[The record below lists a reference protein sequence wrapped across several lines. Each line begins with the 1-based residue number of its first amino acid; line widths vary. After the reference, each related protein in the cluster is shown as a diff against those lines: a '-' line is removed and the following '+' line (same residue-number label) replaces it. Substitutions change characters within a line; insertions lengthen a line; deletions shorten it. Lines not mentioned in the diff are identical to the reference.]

1 VAFIKQHDY
10 RVLVANSPG
19 TGKTPVS
26 LGCISGDRAKLTP
39 TLIICPAS
47 VVTNWCR
54 EARKWVKGA
63 VIHAIAD
70 MSTPMPRRKVD
81 IFVTSWSLLP
91 MRYLE
96 ILAIRP
102 KFLIVDECHYA
113 KSGDDTLRGQAL
125 SIIAKRTPHM
135 IMLSG
140 TPLVNKAVELETIK
154 GLFGQEQEV
163 PMIRRL
169 LEDVL
174 PEIPPKTRSRLT
186 VALRPKDE
194 TEYRKAEKDFA
205 AWLEEELERRMKAG
219 EARTTAERALA
230 AEALV
235 KTGYLRRLLG
245 LAKVP
250 AAVDWIG
257 RAVRIGEP
265 VIVFCE
271 HQEVV
276 TRLQTLLTKQRIRH
290 VTIDGGTGR
299 KQRQV
304 AIDAFQAGLV
314 PVFIGTKAAKEGIT
328 LTRARN
334 LLFVERYFTS
344 ADEEQA
350 EDRCIAEGQL
360 VQTETGLRPIE
371 SVRVGDKVLTHAGA
385 WRRVDATRNFT
396 VKARGFHRPAKRPLI
411 TEIRYSRFHEPLV
424 CTYDH
429 KILVLRYDAWRAGSF
444 EPEWIEAASVFP
456 QDFLCLPV
464 PSETRDVETLVV
476 PPEARHDSTTMN
488 QFGVRSANG
497 RFKPLPD
504 VLVVDEETLFFF
516 GWYLAEGFVSTTPGK
531 GRFVSLSG
539 HERERPILERIAA
552 CLARWNVNAT
562 IYAHKRTKGIELRAF
577 SAELAKLMG
586 FLFGNGSENKTVP
599 LWVLSL
605 PVQRLQVV
613 WDAYTTG
620 DGYRRGN
627 TQEWRSVSDD
637 LGPKMALVA
646 ARLGRRPTLRK
657 SQQQG
662 VAPIWTGG
670 VTLLEGGGNPSH
682 HVQSSQFVFNP
693 VLSVN
698 TYGDKDK
705 RVYDL
710 SVEGDES
717 FVVGHAAVHNCR
729 RFGQKYPTTI
739 WFLHAEN
746 TLDERLAEIIDIKRK
761 LVTDTIGATNIAES
775 DEEAVID
782 LISAWHDNAAKP
794 LQPASQAT
802 DLGLGKPLP
811 PLPSPNDCFQLTFR
825 PPRWTKAAARAWAAM
840 HGFRMTNIL
849 IVDGNVRVSVHPL
862 ERFVPGRFQNVQIS
876 ADITAT
882 VGLRKP
888 TPKTSTARKPT
899 KPGASRSTRRAAPR
913 SPMLRGR

>member
-1 VAFIKQHDY
+1 MAQAPRRPRTSSATDAPTLRPFQAEDVAFIKQHDY

-19 TGKTPVS
+19 TGKSPTA
-26 LGCISGDRAKLTP
+26 LGCVSGDRAKLTP

-186 VALRPKDE
+186 VGLRPKDE
-194 TEYRKAEKDFA
+194 AEYRKAEKDFA
-205 AWLEEELERRMKAG
+205 SWLEEELERRMKAG

-350 EDRCIAEGQL
+350 EDRC
-360 VQTETGLRPIE
+360 
-371 SVRVGDKVLTHAGA
+371 
-385 WRRVDATRNFT
+385 
-396 VKARGFHRPAKRPLI
+396 
-411 TEIRYSRFHEPLV
+411 
-424 CTYDH
+424 
-429 KILVLRYDAWRAGSF
+429 
-444 EPEWIEAASVFP
+444 
-456 QDFLCLPV
+456 
-464 PSETRDVETLVV
+464 
-476 PPEARHDSTTMN
+476 
-488 QFGVRSANG
+488 
-497 RFKPLPD
+497 
-504 VLVVDEETLFFF
+504 
-516 GWYLAEGFVSTTPGK
+516 
-531 GRFVSLSG
+531 
-539 HERERPILERIAA
+539 
-552 CLARWNVNAT
+552 
-562 IYAHKRTKGIELRAF
+562 
-577 SAELAKLMG
+577 
-586 FLFGNGSENKTVP
+586 
-599 LWVLSL
+599 
-605 PVQRLQVV
+605 
-613 WDAYTTG
+613 
-620 DGYRRGN
+620 
-627 TQEWRSVSDD
+627 
-637 LGPKMALVA
+637 
-646 ARLGRRPTLRK
+646 
-657 SQQQG
+657 
-662 VAPIWTGG
+662 
-670 VTLLEGGGNPSH
+670 
-682 HVQSSQFVFNP
+682 
-693 VLSVN
+693 
-698 TYGDKDK
+698 
-705 RVYDL
+705 
-710 SVEGDES
+710 
-717 FVVGHAAVHNCR
+717 R

-746 TLDERLAEIIDIKRK
+746 TLDERLSEIIDIKRK
-761 LVTDTIGATNIAES
+761 LVNETIGSADIAES

-794 LQPASQAT
+794 LQPTSQAT

-811 PLPSPNDCFQLTFR
+811 PLPSPNECFQLTFR

-849 IVDGNVRVSVHPL
+849 TVDGNVRVSVHPL
-862 ERFVPGRFQNVQIS
+862 ERFVPGRFQNVAIS

-888 TPKTSTARKPT
+888 SPKASPARKVA

>member
-1 VAFIKQHDY
+1 MAQAPRRPRTSSATDVPTLRPFQAEDVAFIKANDY
-10 RVLVANSPG
+10 RVLVANAPG
-19 TGKTPVS
+19 TGKSPTA
-26 LGCISGDRAKLTP
+26 LGCINGDRAKLTP

-102 KFLIVDECHYA
+102 RFIIVDEAHYA
-113 KSGDDTLRGQAL
+113 KSGDETLRGQAL
-125 SIIAKRTPHM
+125 AIIAKRAPHM

-140 TPLVNKAVELETIK
+140 TPLVNKTLELETIK
-154 GLFGQEQEV
+154 SLFGQEQEV

-174 PEIPPKTRSRLT
+174 PEIPPKTRSRLP
-186 VALRPKDE
+186 VVLRPKDE
-194 TEYRKAEKDFA
+194 AEYRKAEKDFA

-350 EDRCIAEGQL
+350 EDRC
-360 VQTETGLRPIE
+360 
-371 SVRVGDKVLTHAGA
+371 
-385 WRRVDATRNFT
+385 
-396 VKARGFHRPAKRPLI
+396 
-411 TEIRYSRFHEPLV
+411 
-424 CTYDH
+424 
-429 KILVLRYDAWRAGSF
+429 
-444 EPEWIEAASVFP
+444 
-456 QDFLCLPV
+456 
-464 PSETRDVETLVV
+464 
-476 PPEARHDSTTMN
+476 
-488 QFGVRSANG
+488 
-497 RFKPLPD
+497 
-504 VLVVDEETLFFF
+504 
-516 GWYLAEGFVSTTPGK
+516 
-531 GRFVSLSG
+531 
-539 HERERPILERIAA
+539 
-552 CLARWNVNAT
+552 
-562 IYAHKRTKGIELRAF
+562 
-577 SAELAKLMG
+577 
-586 FLFGNGSENKTVP
+586 
-599 LWVLSL
+599 
-605 PVQRLQVV
+605 
-613 WDAYTTG
+613 
-620 DGYRRGN
+620 
-627 TQEWRSVSDD
+627 
-637 LGPKMALVA
+637 
-646 ARLGRRPTLRK
+646 
-657 SQQQG
+657 
-662 VAPIWTGG
+662 
-670 VTLLEGGGNPSH
+670 
-682 HVQSSQFVFNP
+682 
-693 VLSVN
+693 
-698 TYGDKDK
+698 
-705 RVYDL
+705 
-710 SVEGDES
+710 
-717 FVVGHAAVHNCR
+717 R

-746 TLDERLAEIIDIKRK
+746 TLDERLSEIIDIKRK
-761 LVTDTIGATNIAES
+761 LVNETIGSTDIAES

-794 LQPASQAT
+794 LQPTSQAT

-811 PLPSPNDCFQLTFR
+811 PLPSPNECFQLTFR

-840 HGFRMTNIL
+840 HGFRMANIL
-849 IVDGNVRVSVHPL
+849 VVDGNVRVSVHPL
-862 ERFVPGRFQNVQIS
+862 ERFVPGRFQNVAIS

-888 TPKTSTARKPT
+888 APKAPAARKVA
-899 KPGASRSTRRAAPR
+899 KPGTRRSTRRAAPR

>member
-1 VAFIKQHDY
+1 MAQAPRRPRTSSATDAPTLRPFQAEDVAFIKQHDY

-19 TGKTPVS
+19 TGKSPTA
-26 LGCISGDRAKLTP
+26 LGCVSGDRAKLTP

-350 EDRCIAEGQL
+350 EDRC
-360 VQTETGLRPIE
+360 
-371 SVRVGDKVLTHAGA
+371 
-385 WRRVDATRNFT
+385 
-396 VKARGFHRPAKRPLI
+396 
-411 TEIRYSRFHEPLV
+411 
-424 CTYDH
+424 
-429 KILVLRYDAWRAGSF
+429 
-444 EPEWIEAASVFP
+444 
-456 QDFLCLPV
+456 
-464 PSETRDVETLVV
+464 
-476 PPEARHDSTTMN
+476 
-488 QFGVRSANG
+488 
-497 RFKPLPD
+497 
-504 VLVVDEETLFFF
+504 
-516 GWYLAEGFVSTTPGK
+516 
-531 GRFVSLSG
+531 
-539 HERERPILERIAA
+539 
-552 CLARWNVNAT
+552 
-562 IYAHKRTKGIELRAF
+562 
-577 SAELAKLMG
+577 
-586 FLFGNGSENKTVP
+586 
-599 LWVLSL
+599 
-605 PVQRLQVV
+605 
-613 WDAYTTG
+613 
-620 DGYRRGN
+620 
-627 TQEWRSVSDD
+627 
-637 LGPKMALVA
+637 
-646 ARLGRRPTLRK
+646 
-657 SQQQG
+657 
-662 VAPIWTGG
+662 
-670 VTLLEGGGNPSH
+670 
-682 HVQSSQFVFNP
+682 
-693 VLSVN
+693 
-698 TYGDKDK
+698 
-705 RVYDL
+705 
-710 SVEGDES
+710 
-717 FVVGHAAVHNCR
+717 R

-794 LQPASQAT
+794 LQPTSQAT

-862 ERFVPGRFQNVQIS
+862 ERFVPGRFQTVQIS

-888 TPKTSTARKPT
+888 APKASPARRAT
-899 KPGASRSTRRAAPR
+899 KPGTPRSTRRAAPR

>member
-1 VAFIKQHDY
+1 MAQAPRRPRTSSATDAPTLRPFQAEDVAFIKQHGY

-26 LGCISGDRAKLTP
+26 LGCINGDRAKLTP

-102 KFLIVDECHYA
+102 KFLIVDEAHYA

-140 TPLVNKAVELETIK
+140 TPLVNKAAELETIK

-174 PEIPPKTRSRLT
+174 PEIPPKTRSKVT
-186 VALRPKDE
+186 VSLRPKDE

-219 EARTTAERALA
+219 EARVTAERALA

-257 RAVRIGEP
+257 RAVRVGEP
-265 VIVFCE
+265 VVVFCE
-271 HQEVV
+271 HQEVIS
-276 TRLQTLLTKQRIRH
+276 RLQTLLTKQRIRH

-350 EDRCIAEGQL
+350 EDRI
-360 VQTETGLRPIE
+360 
-371 SVRVGDKVLTHAGA
+371 
-385 WRRVDATRNFT
+385 
-396 VKARGFHRPAKRPLI
+396 
-411 TEIRYSRFHEPLV
+411 
-424 CTYDH
+424 
-429 KILVLRYDAWRAGSF
+429 
-444 EPEWIEAASVFP
+444 
-456 QDFLCLPV
+456 
-464 PSETRDVETLVV
+464 
-476 PPEARHDSTTMN
+476 
-488 QFGVRSANG
+488 
-497 RFKPLPD
+497 
-504 VLVVDEETLFFF
+504 
-516 GWYLAEGFVSTTPGK
+516 
-531 GRFVSLSG
+531 
-539 HERERPILERIAA
+539 
-552 CLARWNVNAT
+552 
-562 IYAHKRTKGIELRAF
+562 
-577 SAELAKLMG
+577 
-586 FLFGNGSENKTVP
+586 
-599 LWVLSL
+599 
-605 PVQRLQVV
+605 
-613 WDAYTTG
+613 
-620 DGYRRGN
+620 
-627 TQEWRSVSDD
+627 
-637 LGPKMALVA
+637 
-646 ARLGRRPTLRK
+646 
-657 SQQQG
+657 
-662 VAPIWTGG
+662 
-670 VTLLEGGGNPSH
+670 
-682 HVQSSQFVFNP
+682 
-693 VLSVN
+693 
-698 TYGDKDK
+698 
-705 RVYDL
+705 
-710 SVEGDES
+710 
-717 FVVGHAAVHNCR
+717 R

-746 TLDERLAEIIDIKRK
+746 TLDDRLAEIIDTKRK
-761 LVTDTIGATNIAES
+761 LVNETIGSADIAES
-775 DEEAVID
+775 DEDAVID

-794 LQPASQAT
+794 LQPTTQAT

-811 PLPSPNDCFQLTFR
+811 PLPSPNECFQLTFR

-849 IVDGNVRVSVHPL
+849 TVDGNVRVSVHPL
-862 ERFVPGRFQNVQIS
+862 ERFVPGRFQNVPIS

-882 VGLRKP
+882 LGLRKP
-888 TPKTSTARKPT
+888 APKASPARKVA
-899 KPGASRSTRRAAPR
+899 KQGASRSTRRAASR

>member
-19 TGKTPVS
+19 TGKSPTA

-96 ILAIRP
+96 ILAIKPR
-102 KFLIVDECHYA
+102 FIIVDEAHYA

-125 SIIAKRTPHM
+125 SIIAKRAPHM

-140 TPLVNKAVELETIK
+140 TPLVNKTLELETIK

-169 LEDVL
+169 LEEVL
-174 PEIPPKTRSRLT
+174 PEIPPKTRSRLPVT
-186 VALRPKDE
+186 LRPKDE

-205 AWLEEELERRMKAG
+205 SWLEEELERRMKAG

-250 AAVDWIG
+250 AAVDWVG

-265 VIVFCE
+265 VVVFCE

-328 LTRARN
+328 LTRGRN
-334 LLFVERYFTS
+334 LLFIERYFTS

-350 EDRCIAEGQL
+350 EDRI
-360 VQTETGLRPIE
+360 
-371 SVRVGDKVLTHAGA
+371 
-385 WRRVDATRNFT
+385 
-396 VKARGFHRPAKRPLI
+396 
-411 TEIRYSRFHEPLV
+411 
-424 CTYDH
+424 
-429 KILVLRYDAWRAGSF
+429 
-444 EPEWIEAASVFP
+444 
-456 QDFLCLPV
+456 
-464 PSETRDVETLVV
+464 
-476 PPEARHDSTTMN
+476 
-488 QFGVRSANG
+488 
-497 RFKPLPD
+497 
-504 VLVVDEETLFFF
+504 
-516 GWYLAEGFVSTTPGK
+516 
-531 GRFVSLSG
+531 
-539 HERERPILERIAA
+539 
-552 CLARWNVNAT
+552 
-562 IYAHKRTKGIELRAF
+562 
-577 SAELAKLMG
+577 
-586 FLFGNGSENKTVP
+586 
-599 LWVLSL
+599 
-605 PVQRLQVV
+605 
-613 WDAYTTG
+613 
-620 DGYRRGN
+620 
-627 TQEWRSVSDD
+627 
-637 LGPKMALVA
+637 
-646 ARLGRRPTLRK
+646 
-657 SQQQG
+657 
-662 VAPIWTGG
+662 
-670 VTLLEGGGNPSH
+670 
-682 HVQSSQFVFNP
+682 
-693 VLSVN
+693 
-698 TYGDKDK
+698 
-705 RVYDL
+705 
-710 SVEGDES
+710 
-717 FVVGHAAVHNCR
+717 R

-746 TLDERLAEIIDIKRK
+746 TLDERLSEIIDIKRK
-761 LVTDTIGATNIAES
+761 LVNDTIGSADIAES
-775 DEEAVID
+775 EEDAVID

-794 LQPASQAT
+794 LQPTSQAT

-811 PLPSPNDCFQLTFR
+811 PLPSPNDCLQLTFR
-825 PPRWTKAAARAWAAM
+825 PPRWTKAAAKAWAAM
-840 HGFRMTNIL
+840 HGFRLTNIL
-849 IVDGNVRVSVHPL
+849 LVDGNVRVSVHPL
-862 ERFVPGRFQNVQIS
+862 ERFVPGRFQNVAIS

-888 TPKTSTARKPT
+888 SPKAPPARKAT
-899 KPGASRSTRRAAPR
+899 KPGPRRSTRRAAPR

>member
-1 VAFIKQHDY
+1 MAQAPRRPRTSSATDAPTLRPFQAEDVAFIKQHDY

-19 TGKTPVS
+19 TGKSPTA
-26 LGCISGDRAKLTP
+26 LGCVSGDRAKLTP

-113 KSGDDTLRGQAL
+113 KSGDDTRRGQAL

-186 VALRPKDE
+186 VGLRPKDE
-194 TEYRKAEKDFA
+194 AEYRKAEKDFA

-314 PVFIGTKAAKEGIT
+314 PVVIGTKAAKEGIT

-350 EDRCIAEGQL
+350 EDRC
-360 VQTETGLRPIE
+360 
-371 SVRVGDKVLTHAGA
+371 
-385 WRRVDATRNFT
+385 
-396 VKARGFHRPAKRPLI
+396 
-411 TEIRYSRFHEPLV
+411 
-424 CTYDH
+424 
-429 KILVLRYDAWRAGSF
+429 
-444 EPEWIEAASVFP
+444 
-456 QDFLCLPV
+456 
-464 PSETRDVETLVV
+464 
-476 PPEARHDSTTMN
+476 
-488 QFGVRSANG
+488 
-497 RFKPLPD
+497 
-504 VLVVDEETLFFF
+504 
-516 GWYLAEGFVSTTPGK
+516 
-531 GRFVSLSG
+531 
-539 HERERPILERIAA
+539 
-552 CLARWNVNAT
+552 
-562 IYAHKRTKGIELRAF
+562 
-577 SAELAKLMG
+577 
-586 FLFGNGSENKTVP
+586 
-599 LWVLSL
+599 
-605 PVQRLQVV
+605 
-613 WDAYTTG
+613 
-620 DGYRRGN
+620 
-627 TQEWRSVSDD
+627 
-637 LGPKMALVA
+637 
-646 ARLGRRPTLRK
+646 
-657 SQQQG
+657 
-662 VAPIWTGG
+662 
-670 VTLLEGGGNPSH
+670 
-682 HVQSSQFVFNP
+682 
-693 VLSVN
+693 
-698 TYGDKDK
+698 
-705 RVYDL
+705 
-710 SVEGDES
+710 
-717 FVVGHAAVHNCR
+717 R

-746 TLDERLAEIIDIKRK
+746 TLDERLSEIIDIKRK
-761 LVTDTIGATNIAES
+761 LVNETIGSADIAES

-794 LQPASQAT
+794 LQPTSQAT

-811 PLPSPNDCFQLTFR
+811 PLPSPNECFQLTFR

-849 IVDGNVRVSVHPL
+849 TVDGNVRVSVHPL
-862 ERFVPGRFQNVQIS
+862 ERFVPGRFQNVAIS

-888 TPKTSTARKPT
+888 SPKASPARKVA